1 MIIEL
6 KSLLPLTYSAPQE
19 EEENA
24 VSPAQFSLTEGAL
37 RSLSGTVP
45 PLAASDQSIADSNF
59 SPAQFEFYPPEI
71 LQESSPEYQEDN
83 SRITDL
89 LEQLLTVSERN
100 AESSNRIADLLEQ
113 QNSDSSIL
121 YS

>member
-6 KSLLPLTYSAPQE
+6 KSLLPLAYAAAQE

-59 SPAQFEFYPPEI
+59 SPARFDVFSQEI

>member
-6 KSLLPLTYSAPQE
+6 KSLLPLTYAAFQE

-24 VSPAQFSLTEGAL
+24 ASLTHFPLPEDAAPP
-37 RSLSGTVP
+37 LSGRALP
-45 PLAASDQSIADSNF
+45 AASGISRDADSNF
-59 SPAQFEFYPPEI
+59 SPAQADVFSAGMF
-71 LQESSPEYQEDN
+71 QESYPEYQEDN

-100 AESSNRIADLLEQ
+100 ADSSNRIADLLEQ
-113 QNSDSSIL
+113 QNSDSAIL

>member
-24 VSPAQFSLTEGAL
+24 VSPAQFPLTEGNL
-37 RSLSGTVP
+37 RHLSGTVS
-45 PLAASDQSIADSNF
+45 PLAASGHPSPDSNF
-59 SPAQFEFYPPEI
+59 SPAQFEFYPPETG
-71 LQESSPEYQEDN
+71 QESFPEYQEDN

-89 LEQLLTVSERN
+89 LEQLLTVSEKN